1 MALLL
6 ESGRLTHR
14 SGTFHLLTSSLRFS
28 TYLHYRVT
36 SPMTYLQYLNSIGPG
51 LLDLRES

>member
-14 SGTFHLLTSSLRFS
+14 SGTSHLLTSGLRFS

-36 SPMTYLQYLNSIGPG
+36 SPMTYLQCLNSIGPG